1 MIDRKR
7 RDRVFLRDLAVEA
20 HIGYFPHEKGVR
32 QPLLVTVELEVDG
45 ADFAADDL
53 AQTVDYTALAGFVET
68 LAAGHI
74 DLIESFAERLAAR
87 CLELERVAAVLV
99 RVEKPRAVPGGM
111 AGVEIVRI
119 R

>member
-1 MIDRKR
+1 MTAMTR

-32 QPLLVTVELEVDG
+32 QPLVVSVDLEVEG
-45 ADFAADDL
+45 ADFSSDDL
-53 AQTVDYTALAGFVET
+53 SQTVDYTALAGFVEA
-68 LAAGHI
+68 LAEDHI
-74 DLIESFAERLAAR
+74 DLIETFADRLAAQ
-87 CLELERVAAVLV
+87 CLELARVAAVLV

-111 AGVEIVRI
+111 AGVEILRT